1 MRQKFDQEFRERAVQ
16 LALEKRISQKQLADD
31 LGIGL
36 STLNKWLHHYKR
48 GFPVSSG
55 LTPDQKVIKR
65 LEHENAI
72 LKEERDILK
81 KTMAIFSSPHRKNLP
96 S

>member
-1 MRQKFDQEFRERAVQ
+1 MRQKFDQEFRNYAVE
-16 LALEKRISQKQLADD
+16 LALEKKISLKQLADD

-36 STLNKWLHHYKR
+36 STLKKWTAYYKQ
-48 GFPVSSG
+48 GLPISSG
-55 LTPDQKVIKR
+55 LTPDQKAIKR

-81 KTMAIFSSPHRKNLP
+81 KAMAIFSSPQKKNSFL
-96 S
+96 